1 MSAEFCTH
9 MYKCWTDEILCF
21 SGCSGQNARKPPQ
34 SEHPTPHDK
43 HRNGYLDDQA
53 EDDVWL
59 EVAQPL
65 GYNEDGNVAVIH
77 FLTHA
82 CTRHHFLAVTMYHA
96 AL

>member
-1 MSAEFCTH
+1 MKSFVSADVQVKMRENL
-9 MYKCWTDEILCF
+9 INLNI
-21 SGCSGQNARKPPQ
+21 Q
-34 SEHPTPHDK
+34 

>member
-1 MSAEFCTH
+1 MKSFVSADVQVKMRENL
-9 MYKCWTDEILCF
+9 INLNI
-21 SGCSGQNARKPPQ
+21 Q
-34 SEHPTPHDK
+34 

-59 EVAQPL
+59 EVAQQL

>member
-1 MSAEFCTH
+1 MKSFVSADVQVKMREN
-9 MYKCWTDEILCF
+9 LVNLF
-21 SGCSGQNARKPPQ
+21 SQ
-34 SEHPTPHDK
+34 HPTLHDK
-43 HRNGYLDDQA
+43 HRKYLNDHA

-59 EVAQPL
+59 EVAQQL

>member
-1 MSAEFCTH
+1 MSAELCTH
-9 MYKCWTDEILCF
+9 MYKCLSDEILCF

-43 HRNGYLDDQA
+43 QRNGYLDDQA